1 MCIFAYLNYHV
12 PRTRREILETLIK
25 GLQRLEYRGYDSA
38 AFPTTYLLI
47 RMLIMFSVWDLMAAM
62 TKTGK
67 PMPAKSNSLR
77 RKGKLRHW
85 MKKFTNSK
93 IWTWI

>member
-38 AFPTTYLLI
+38 GISFLKNKG
-47 RMLIMFSVWDLMAAM
+47 FVWELMEAM
-62 TKTGK
+62 TKIGK
-67 PMPAKSNSLR
+67 PMPAKFNSLR
-77 RKGKLRHW
+77 RKEKLRHW
-85 MKKFTNSK
+85 MKKFTNNK
-93 IWTWI
+93 IWIWI